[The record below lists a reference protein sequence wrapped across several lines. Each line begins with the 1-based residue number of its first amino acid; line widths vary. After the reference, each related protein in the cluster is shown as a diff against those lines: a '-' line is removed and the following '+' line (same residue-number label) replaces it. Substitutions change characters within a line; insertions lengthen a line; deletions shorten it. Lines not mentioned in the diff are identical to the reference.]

1 MALTK
6 IGATLG
12 GSADVT
18 TVTQSSHGLL
28 LGYPVKMT
36 SSGYAHATANTT
48 ANAEAVGI
56 VIASDWNGS
65 SGANTTFT
73 LASSGRIT
81 TNGCVPNLT
90 AGTVLFLQVSAGL
103 LAAAEPS
110 SVNQVSKPM
119 AVVTVA
125 DSEMIMIQQR
135 GEVIGTSTTTI
146 ADDSI
151 TSAKI
156 VDGAI
161 VNADVNTSAAVA
173 FSKLADL
180 ADGNILVGNGSNVA
194 TSVNPSGDIDVSNTG
209 AFTIA
214 NDAVTTDKLANSI
227 NTEITANTAKV
238 TNATH
243 TGDVTGSTALTI
255 AAGAVDMAML
265 ATTAGTAGSGTFL
278 RGDGQWQAATS
289 AFIGVRVENSSSQ
302 SIGNNSAT
310 IIVFDAAVTQF
321 DTDTMHSPSADT
333 KITFT
338 TAGKYWVGLSYA
350 WAGNSTGRRNIWVSK
365 NNSATIFRQTI
376 LPSTADEAHDGF
388 GFIYEFAAADYIYF
402 YGHQTSGGALNLVA
416 DNESATVAMA
426 YKID

>member
-227 NTEITANTAKV
+227 NTEIAANTAKTGITSGQANAITANTAKV

-243 TGDVTGSTALTI
+243 TGDVTGATALTI
-255 AAGAVDMAML
+255 ATDAVDIGML
-265 ATTAGTAGSGTFL
+265 SASGTADATTFL
-278 RGDGQWQAATS
+278 RGD
-289 AFIGVRVENSSSQ
+289 N
-302 SIGNNSAT
+302 
-310 IIVFDAAVTQF
+310 
-321 DTDTMHSPSADT
+321 
-333 KITFT
+333 
-338 TAGKYWVGLSYA
+338 A
-350 WAGNSTGRRNIWVSK
+350 WA
-365 NNSATIFRQTI
+365 
-376 LPSTADEAHDGF
+376 
-388 GFIYEFAAADYIYF
+388 AA
-402 YGHQTSGGALNLVA
+402 GGALQTTIVTGSRTASAGSGSQAITGAGFAPTGFIVVA
-416 DNESATVAMA
+416 AASTRDIAASIGFIDDAGNDSVFEILESTAKKRIITTRVISHDIGTANAMTA
-426 YKID
+426 EFTSMDSDGCTITWTKSGVGMDMTFHIWFLR

>member
-1 MALTK
+1 MGWTVYNSDGK
-6 IGATLG
+6 ILQSAELG
-12 GSADVT
+12 DNAVT
-18 TVTQSSHGLL
+18 TAKILDD
-28 LGYPVKMT
+28 
-36 SSGYAHATANTT
+36 A
-48 ANAEAVGI
+48 
-56 VIASDWNGS
+56 
-65 SGANTTFT
+65 
-73 LASSGRIT
+73 
-81 TNGCVPNLT
+81 
-90 AGTVLFLQVSAGL
+90 
-103 LAAAEPS
+103 
-110 SVNQVSKPM
+110 
-119 AVVTVA
+119 VTVA
-125 DSEMIMIQQR
+125 
-135 GEVIGTSTTTI
+135 
-146 ADDSI
+146 
-151 TSAKI
+151 
-156 VDGAI
+156 
-161 VNADVNTSAAVA
+161 
-173 FSKLADL
+173 
-180 ADGNILVGNGSNVA
+180 
-194 TSVNPSGDIDVSNTG
+194 
-209 AFTIA
+209 
-214 NDAVTTDKLANSI
+214 KLANSI
-227 NTEITANTAKV
+227 NTDIDANTAKTGITSGQAGAITANTAKV

-243 TGDVTGSTALTI
+243 TGDVTGATALTI